1 MPVSVMWF
9 RRDLRLDDHPA
20 LGAAGR
26 VLRELYGK
34 EPLNIR
40 LGGTLPIAEVF
51 QTELGAEMVFFSW
64 EQSDNN
70 LHAPNEHVRLSDLA
84 MARRAWCRLLSRLT
98 GGAMK

>member
-1 MPVSVMWF
+1 M
-9 RRDLRLDDHPA
+9 L
-20 LGAAGR
+20 AAAE

-84 MARRAWCRLLSRLT
+84 YARRAWCMLLSRLA
-98 GGAMK
+98 GRSMK